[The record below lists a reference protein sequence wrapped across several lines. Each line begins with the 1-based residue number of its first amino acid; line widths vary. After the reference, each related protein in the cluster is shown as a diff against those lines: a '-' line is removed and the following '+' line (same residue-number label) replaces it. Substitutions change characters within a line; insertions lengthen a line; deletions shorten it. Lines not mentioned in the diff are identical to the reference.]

1 MIKPTTN
8 LQERCRASREP
19 GAERPRPRP
28 GPRGR
33 LHQPRTENALKARLF
48 AVKDAIAV
56 IDDYLLSPRGSSSNF
71 LTVMFSAAARAL
83 SFATVYTLRETRSRR
98 CTIGTTSMM
107 PAEPSREL
115 VPLPE
120 AVSLAAAPQRP
131 IARALIGRVLGA
143 TVGISTII
151 TSAFGMLG
159 AVIGSAHK
167 PIRTSVGLAVFF
179 AAFGLAGSFLTR
191 RMFRLRPVEGG
202 LASSP
207 RKGSRALPLVIR
219 QRMVVVASRH
229 QGRVTAAELA
239 AALGVEEGAAA
250 QALEAAA
257 QSGEARMLFSP
268 EGIAVFEFS
277 GLVANKAEARE
288 PWQL

>member
-1 MIKPTTN
+1 
-8 LQERCRASREP
+8 
-19 GAERPRPRP
+19 
-28 GPRGR
+28 
-33 LHQPRTENALKARLF
+33 
-48 AVKDAIAV
+48 
-56 IDDYLLSPRGSSSNF
+56 
-71 LTVMFSAAARAL
+71 
-83 SFATVYTLRETRSRR
+83 
-98 CTIGTTSMM
+98 MM

-131 IARALIGRVLGA
+131 IARARIGRVLGA
-143 TVGISTII
+143 TVGIGAII
-151 TSAFGMLG
+151 ISALGMLG
-159 AVIGSAHK
+159 AFIRSAHQ
-167 PIRTSVGLAVFF
+167 PIQTSVGVAVFF

-202 LASSP
+202 RASSP
-207 RKGSRALPLVIR
+207 RKGSPALPFVIR
-219 QRMVVVASRH
+219 QRMVAVASQY

-239 AALGVEEGAAA
+239 AAVGVEEGAAA

-277 GLVANKAEARE
+277 GLVAHKAEAKE